1 MCIIRGRRN
10 YFCALI
16 SIYNCC
22 ILEISKQSI
31 LWSNGKQPP
40 LASLIPARVSDSD
53 SPQPNLAFQSCW
65 YCVRLEPPVE
75 ARCSFA
81 PNGGGSIPASRAAS
95 LVSVRAHPIPSF
107 SEWEPSGLSPPTP
120 NTTLPRIPPSAQTER
135 PPIAQW
141 LGTPSTLN
149 SPPSLSH
156 FTNILWTLLL
166 IIHVSLDATLMSS
179 LLYIFSTSWW
189 RAAMPISI
197 IKARSACTRIHLH
210 TLEISTRIHSCT
222 YIH

>member
-1 MCIIRGRRN
+1 MYSPSHMQQKNTLDMYYQRQEKI
-10 YFCALI
+10 FSV

-65 YCVRLEPPVE
+65 YCVRLELPVE

-81 PNGGGSIPASRAAS
+81 PNGGGWIPAPRAAS

-107 SEWEPSGLSPPTP
+107 SEWEPSGFSPPNTP
-120 NTTLPRIPPSAQTER
+120 LPRILEVLRLRDR
-135 PPIAQW
+135 PLPTGLAHPQ
-141 LGTPSTLN
+141 PSTA
-149 SPPSLSH
+149 PPHCL
-156 FTNILWTLLL
+156 
-166 IIHVSLDATLMSS
+166 
-179 LLYIFSTSWW
+179 TSQ
-189 RAAMPISI
+189 
-197 IKARSACTRIHLH
+197 T
-210 TLEISTRIHSCT
+210 
-222 YIH
+222 